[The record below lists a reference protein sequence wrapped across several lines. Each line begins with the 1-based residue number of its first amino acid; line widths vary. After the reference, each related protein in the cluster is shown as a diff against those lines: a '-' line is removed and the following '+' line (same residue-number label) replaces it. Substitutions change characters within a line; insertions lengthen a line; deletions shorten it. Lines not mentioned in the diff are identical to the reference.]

1 MRKIVALLP
10 VSIVLL
16 ALLSGCLE
24 QPKAP
29 KELYKELVQ
38 KGGTL
43 PNGKFNYSINFG
55 VEERVPTET
64 GSAYGFKNIRLNAD
78 IYSFNGNRKTV
89 VATSTIA
96 NSATV
101 TLFELNGELTTCT
114 DYPAGGSSPVSGTIF
129 CQKGDPNAVGIF
141 TGKQFTQLFEE
152 VRETD
157 LTLAGEKTYAGRGCF
172 DFLIKADAAVLQ
184 QLPKSEQESNPLP
197 DLNGAK
203 AEYEVCLDK
212 QYGFASFSNLVFLRS
227 SEAGA
232 EEEKLLAIDTTL
244 NSYAPAAASE
254 ADLQI
259 PNEVVA

>member
-157 LTLAGEKTYAGRGCF
+157 LTLA
-172 DFLIKADAAVLQ
+172 AVLQ

-259 PNEVVA
+259 PSEVVA